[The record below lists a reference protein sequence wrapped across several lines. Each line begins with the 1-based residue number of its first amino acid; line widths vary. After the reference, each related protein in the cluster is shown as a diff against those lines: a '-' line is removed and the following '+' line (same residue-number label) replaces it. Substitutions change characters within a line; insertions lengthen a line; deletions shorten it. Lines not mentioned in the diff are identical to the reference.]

1 MINETVL
8 ELRKKGFGEDE
19 EEASKM
25 KWSPIQFWK
34 IVQSLGGDDEE
45 VRANISLLLL
55 LFFLY

>member
-8 ELRKKGFGEDE
+8 ELRKRGFGEDE

-34 IVQSLGGDDEE
+34 IAQSLGGEEDE
-45 VRANISLLLL
+45 VGVK
-55 LFFLY
+55 